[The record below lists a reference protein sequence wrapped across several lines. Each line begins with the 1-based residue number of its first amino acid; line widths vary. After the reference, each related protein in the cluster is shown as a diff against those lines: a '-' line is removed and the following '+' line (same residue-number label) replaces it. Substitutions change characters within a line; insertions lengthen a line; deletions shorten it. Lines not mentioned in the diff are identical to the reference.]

1 VTVPI
6 LGSAKTAYVDG
17 SRLLWVLPSLV
28 HGRFGYRAIAPDRI
42 QGDAVLLPHI
52 SHTAQSRFAF
62 DYSSP
67 VGGIPDHSPS
77 PPDLWWSIG
86 AGLWSGIP
94 PPNSQRLL
102 TTQTPYKDGLSEA
115 IPITFRTVMGFA
127 KGSTHPAY
135 YVLSDLPP
143 GYRCAQEPVGRIA
156 QCIPPIRARR
166 SYFSYCPERLFQAA
180 QWPPSRLS
188 TSAPRHRQSLPAA
201 C

>member
-17 SRLLWVLPSLV
+17 SRLLWALPSLV

-42 QGDAVLLPHI
+42 QGDAVLLPHT

-62 DYSSP
+62 DYSSH

-102 TTQTPYKDGLSEA
+102 TTQTPYKDGWSEA
-115 IPITFRTVMGFA
+115 IPIMFATTVMGFA
-127 KGSTHPAY
+127 K
-135 YVLSDLPP
+135 
-143 GYRCAQEPVGRIA
+143 AQPILVIAKSVIFGR
-156 QCIPPIRARR
+156 
-166 SYFSYCPERLFQAA
+166 SERN
-180 QWPPSRLS
+180 
-188 TSAPRHRQSLPAA
+188 SLPQSADRGRPLA
-201 C
+201 IGSYPS

>member
-42 QGDAVLLPHI
+42 QGDAVLLPHT

-62 DYSSP
+62 DYSSH
-67 VGGIPDHSPS
+67 VRGIPDHSPS

-94 PPNSQRLL
+94 PPNS
-102 TTQTPYKDGLSEA
+102 
-115 IPITFRTVMGFA
+115 
-127 KGSTHPAY
+127 
-135 YVLSDLPP
+135 
-143 GYRCAQEPVGRIA
+143 
-156 QCIPPIRARR
+156 
-166 SYFSYCPERLFQAA
+166 
-180 QWPPSRLS
+180 
-188 TSAPRHRQSLPAA
+188 
-201 C
+201 